1 MKDGW
6 YATGDLGSLSQDGFL
21 TITGRKKNLIILPN
35 GENISPEELEGDF
48 RNDEGVREVLV
59 YERDGAIIAEI
70 YPDERHMGDENYFTD
85 VMKQVNSGRP
95 LYKQVAGIRLRDHAF
110 EKNTSM
116 KIVRYKI
123 RNEEE
128 KG

>member
-1 MKDGW
+1 
-6 YATGDLGSLSQDGFL
+6 
-21 TITGRKKNLIILPN
+21 
-35 GENISPEELEGDF
+35 
-48 RNDEGVREVLV
+48 
-59 YERDGAIIAEI
+59 
-70 YPDERHMGDENYFTD
+70 MGDENYFTD

-95 LYKQVAGIRLRDHAF
+95 LYKQVARIRLRDHAF

-123 RNEEE
+123 RHEEE